1 MARAVGL
8 GSQFRGK
15 LGSMVGYLSKN
26 RRGRYEQS
34 VKAYQPVVS
43 NPQTYA
49 QALAR
54 LPLGPTQRFYNALS
68 SVIQRGFEGV
78 AYGEPSKAEFLSIN
92 LSNFRGPY
100 CTRDYVYPCPGRFLV
115 SRGSLSGIGIL
126 DMVDEVSDPF
136 VTFKVFMPDDNHPS
150 TMAELWQ
157 KVLASNSKF
166 YVGEQWTFIGCFQQE
181 EQFHYYVKSW
191 YIDPADDSVNVE
203 FNSVRTSGQF
213 YLQLDA
219 FDDGIE
225 GALVAACMIRSA
237 AYGKTGFLRSTTY
250 MSINP
255 AFPQFLD
262 DTALRA
268 AVASYMAED
277 ADPDDWQ
284 DDPTP
289 EYQQV
294 AYLVMVD
301 VTDAIAF
308 FPSFTAL
315 AGTQCLGFV
324 TKGGVTGV
332 FYRHHDGLNANLL
345 IDGKADFLYADYNGT
360 STPVRYNGT
369 YEPAREWSASYGRLL

>member
-15 LGSMVGYLSKN
+15 LGSMVGYLTKN

-68 SVIQRGFEGV
+68 GIIQRGFEGI

-126 DMVDEVSDPF
+126 NMVDEISDPF

-166 YVGEQWTFIGCFQQE
+166 YVGEQWTFVGCFQQE

-191 YIDPADDSVNVE
+191 YIDPTDDSACLE
-203 FNSVRTSGQF
+203 FNSVRTSGQY

-237 AYGKTGFLRSTTY
+237 AYGKTGYLRSTTY
-250 MSINP
+250 MDINP

-262 DTALRA
+262 DAALRA
-268 AVASYMAED
+268 AVASYMTED
-277 ADPDDWQ
+277 ANPDDWQ

-308 FPSFTAL
+308 FPSFSAL

-332 FYRHHDGLNANLL
+332 FYRHHYGINADLL

-360 STPVRYNGT
+360 STPVRYNGS

>member
-15 LGSMVGYLSKN
+15 LGSMVGYLTKN

-68 SVIQRGFEGV
+68 TVIQRGFEGI

-126 DMVDEVSDPF
+126 NMVDEVSDPF

-150 TMAELWQ
+150 TMGELWQ

-181 EQFHYYVKSW
+181 EQFQYYVKSW
-191 YIDPADDSVNVE
+191 YIDPTDVSVDVE

-237 AYGKTGFLRSTTY
+237 AYGKTGYLRSTTY
-250 MSINP
+250 MDINP

-262 DTALRA
+262 DAALRA

-277 ADPDDWQ
+277 ANPDDWQ

-308 FPSFTAL
+308 FPSFAAL
-315 AGTQCLGFV
+315 AGIQCLGFV

-332 FYRHHDGLNANLL
+332 FYRHHYGINADLL
-345 IDGKADFLYADYNGT
+345 IDGKADYLYADYDGT